1 MNDFIGGAGY
11 NRPTEEQVKAK
22 KMMRIIGIVLV
33 LLLLVVIGLVA
44 LIYYMQSTQLKVY
57 VDAKSNVKMKDI
69 FVFDQ
74 NNNLYIPIRAFA
86 DYVGYESGNL

>member
-11 NRPTEEQVKAK
+11 NKPTEEQVKAK

-44 LIYYMQSTQLKVY
+44 LILHAIYTIKGLC
-57 VDAKSNVKMKDI
+57 
-69 FVFDQ
+69 
-74 NNNLYIPIRAFA
+74 
-86 DYVGYESGNL
+86 